1 MVSSAVNLLVV
12 ITVGFIVLVLV
23 IGLEE
28 VKQGL
33 DCFSIFFWSPFFA
46 YFQNISVTCLFLRGL
61 STIMLYVNLPV
72 LV

>member
-12 ITVGFIVLVLV
+12 ITVSFIVLV

>member
-12 ITVGFIVLVLV
+12 ITVGFIVLV

-33 DCFSIFFWSPFFA
+33 DCFSIFFWSPLFA